1 LRYFCLME
9 KVKNQKKAYLFA
21 LLAILFWST
30 ISSAIKITLRYM
42 AFEQMLL
49 WSVLSGIVFLGIMNQ
64 TGKHALKLKHL
75 TKKDFLSSAL
85 MGFFSPFMYYL
96 VLFKAYDLLEAQI
109 AGVLNYTWPIVLV
122 LLSVP
127 LLKQKIS
134 FKSLLAISISF
145 LGILLVSTRGHFETF
160 RVLDPL
166 GVSLAVGSAFF
177 WALYWIFNMRDH
189 REDSGKILLNLIFG
203 FFYILLYF
211 LFRGKAPVFPD
222 VKGIIGSLYIGSFEL
237 SFTYVIWLK
246 ALNYSKNVVRVSN
259 LIYLSPF
266 LALFWIQ
273 EAVGEAIHP
282 FTIAGLT
289 LIVLGIILQQVIQR
303 KEDRVRS
310 KNTLDY

>member
-1 LRYFCLME
+1 ME
-9 KVKNQKKAYLFA
+9 KVKNQRRAYLFA
-21 LLAILFWST
+21 LLAVLFWST
-30 ISSAIKITLRYM
+30 ISSALKITLRYM
-42 AFEQMLL
+42 AFDQMLL
-49 WSVLSGIVFLGIMNQ
+49 WSVLGGIFILTVINQ

-75 TKKDFLSSAL
+75 TKKDFLSSAI

-96 VLFKAYDLLEAQI
+96 ILFKAYDLLEAQI

-127 LLKQKIS
+127 MLKQKIS

-145 LGILLVSTRGHFETF
+145 LGILLVSTRGNFETF
-160 RVLDPL
+160 HVLNPL
-166 GVSLAVGSAFF
+166 GVSFAVGSAFF
-177 WALYWIFNMRDH
+177 WAFYWIFNMRDR

-211 LFRGKAPVFPD
+211 LFMGKAPVFPD
-222 VKGIIGSLYIGSFEL
+222 VKGIIGSLYIGLFEL

-273 EAVGEAIHP
+273 EAVGETIHL
-282 FTIAGLT
+282 FTIAGLA
-289 LIVLGIILQQVIQR
+289 LIVLGIILQQIVQKR
-303 KEDRVRS
+303 EDRLAAKSTSNR
-310 KNTLDY
+310 